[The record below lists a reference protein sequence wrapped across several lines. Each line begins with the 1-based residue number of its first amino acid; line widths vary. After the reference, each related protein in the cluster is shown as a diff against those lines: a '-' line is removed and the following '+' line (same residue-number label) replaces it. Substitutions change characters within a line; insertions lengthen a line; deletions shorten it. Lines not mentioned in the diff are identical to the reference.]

1 MLSVPYDDEMVQQL
15 FGIFNNCIELHSI
28 DLSNVHHDTAI
39 DADKVLAVLNQTL
52 PRNLRTINFGRKFT
66 IQTIHWKF

>member
-1 MLSVPYDDEMVQQL
+1 MVPYNDEAEKQL
-15 FGIFNNCIELHSI
+15 FGIFNNCIELYSI
-28 DLSNVHHDTAI
+28 DLLNIYDDTII